1 MKIKLIYFLF
11 FLIVIL
17 VVVFLLRDRSPFGRS
32 NISFAVEPEKE
43 ITAIELNDG
52 EKRLLLEK
60 HGDDWLI
67 NGSGEA
73 RKSSIYFITRILNG
87 IRIKSPVSEELYKT
101 EVAEKE
107 LIPVRVRVYER
118 SRVVGSFY
126 VYKTGSNTY
135 GNIMKTRER
144 SKPFIVHLPGY
155 EGEIGSAFTLNE
167 LYWRPYTV
175 FNILPSEI
183 ASVTLE
189 NFRDTTSSFTIRK
202 NVNFYT
208 LSDLSGELAGWD
220 TSRIT
225 RYLSYFIRIP
235 FESWAFEAGTDD
247 NRFIVPADQPVYRI
261 TVNRTGG
268 SQKSLTITERII
280 KENGM
285 ERTDTDR
292 VWGKTDN
299 HDDLFIMRYFDL
311 DPLLKKKSY
320 FFPD

>member
-1 MKIKLIYFLF
+1 ML

-17 VVVFLLRDRSPFGRS
+17 GVIFLLRDRSPFGRS
-32 NISFAVEPEKE
+32 NISFAVNPETE
-43 ITAIELNDG
+43 ITAIELSDG

-60 HGDDWLI
+60 RGDEWLL
-67 NGSGEA
+67 NGYGEV
-73 RKSSIYFITRILNG
+73 RKSSIYFIIKILKS
-87 IRIKSPVSEELYKT
+87 IRIKSPVSEELYKA
-101 EVAEKE
+101 EVTEKE
-107 LIPVRVRVYER
+107 LKPVRVRVYMR

-155 EGEIGSAFTLNE
+155 EGEIGSIFTLNE
-167 LYWRPYTV
+167 LYWQPYLV

-189 NFRDTTSSFTIRK
+189 NFRDNTSSFTIRK
-202 NVNFYT
+202 NLNSFT
-208 LSDLSGELAGWD
+208 LSDLSGELVGWD

-235 FESWAFEAGTDD
+235 FESWAFETGSVESQSVAPDGQ
-247 NRFIVPADQPVYRI
+247 AVYRI
-261 TVNRTGG
+261 TVKKTDG
-268 SQKSLTITERII
+268 SLRSLTITERLIT
-280 KENGM
+280 ENGIV
-285 ERTDTDR
+285 RTDSDR
-292 VWGKTDN
+292 VWGKTEN
-299 HDDLFIMRYFDL
+299 HEDSFIMRYFDL